1 MNPHRTAQANE
12 AALRKVLTQRTLVAL
27 SKQNVAFVL
36 EHQNDTWQGLSQYI
50 SPDVRPRWAAP
61 PARTEVIG
69 GDFIELRFGSWG
81 KALAS
86 IGIRGGGRLSTPSVE
101 NTKLFRD
108 EYERQRT
115 ADKRAKREKKAANKR
130 TPAAGQGRKTRSQT
144 SASARRRREGSEM
157 AKRKIP
163 LKAKGRRF
171 RADLWLDEKI
181 TGRTLDV
188 LRRQGVRFPENVNPR
203 KTAAFKEEYQRQ
215 LAQFGKRARREK
227 ICKPGIPIE

>member
-36 EHQNDTWQGLSQYI
+36 EHQNDTWQELSQYLARCQA
-50 SPDVRPRWAAP
+50 VLGRA

-86 IGIRGGGRLSTPSVE
+86 IGIRGGGRLSTPSVG

-108 EYERQRT
+108 EYDRQRT
-115 ADKRAKREKKAANKR
+115 ADKRAKREKKAANKELLR
-130 TPAAGQGRKTRSQT
+130 QEK
-144 SASARRRREGSEM
+144 SARKA
-157 AKRKIP
+157 AKQAAQIP
-163 LKAKGRRF
+163 KSPSK
-171 RADLWLDEKI
+171 
-181 TGRTLDV
+181 
-188 LRRQGVRFPENVNPR
+188 N
-203 KTAAFKEEYQRQ
+203 
-215 LAQFGKRARREK
+215 
-227 ICKPGIPIE
+227 